1 LPVIALIDRCVV
13 AGFVYLG
20 AHELAGQD
28 LGVLGIVDETL
39 EPGGRSGTDRRW
51 CRLSGF
57 VLAEI
62 GARGV
67 AQAGTAQVPAAVVGH
82 PAVAGGRGGPGE
94 ALGRALGDRIEEIGR
109 NDEVCTHDSS
119 VPCSTANL

>member
-1 LPVIALIDRCVV
+1 
-13 AGFVYLG
+13 
-20 AHELAGQD
+20 
-28 LGVLGIVDETL
+28 
-39 EPGGRSGTDRRW
+39 
-51 CRLSGF
+51 GF

-94 ALGRALGDRIEEIGR
+94 ALGRALGDRIEQIGR
-109 NDEVCTHDSS
+109 NDEVGTHDSS
-119 VPCSTANL
+119 VPCATANLKGSTFVAETEAAPTQTQRNSCKSVFASVSL